1 MYGIYPSGYGSTG
14 SRDRRS
20 LHEAIPRRSVSSQ
33 VPSSRGYENGSS
45 YSADPYGRHP
55 VPKSASKYHGTSS
68 SRTRSKSPKK
78 QSQHNK
84 QHQARSP
91 SPRST
96 KKRNRSRSKSGSRS
110 KRSRSP
116 ASSPPHKASSSASSQ
131 SRKSSTYAQ
140 SVHSSGGAAG
150 SSSRAL
156 PSASLG
162 AELQKV
168 LGEKRKQP
176 TPVNIASEPMR
187 KSIKS
192 ESEMIVSP
200 AKESPPDFSKKD
212 EKYSTSKICK
222 TMTLPPL
229 PLPDVDDNEEMDT
242 AGENSQKGSPL

>member
-1 MYGIYPSGYGSTG
+1 MYGVYPSGYGSTS

-20 LHEAIPRRSVSSQ
+20 MHEAIPRRSSSSQ
-33 VPSSRGYENGSS
+33 VPSSRGYENGTP

-55 VPKSASKYHGTSS
+55 APTSAQYHGISS

-78 QSQHNK
+78 QSQHK
-84 QHQARSP
+84 QPRSP
-91 SPRST
+91 SPRS

-116 ASSPPHKASSSASSQ
+116 ASPPHKTSSASSQ

-140 SVHSSGGAAG
+140 SVHSSGGAG
-150 SSSRAL
+150 GSSRAL

-168 LGEKRKQP
+168 LGEKRKLP

-192 ESEMIVSP
+192 ESEMVASP
-200 AKESPPDFSKKD
+200 AKESPPDSSKKD

-229 PLPDVDDNEEMDT
+229 PLPDVDDNEDMDT
-242 AGENSQKGSPL
+242 AGENIQKDSPL